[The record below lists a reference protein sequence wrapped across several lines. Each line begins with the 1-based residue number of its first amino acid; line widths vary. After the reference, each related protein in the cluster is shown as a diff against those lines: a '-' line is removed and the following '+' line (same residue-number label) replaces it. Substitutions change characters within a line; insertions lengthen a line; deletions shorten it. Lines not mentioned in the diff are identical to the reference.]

1 MTNRMATSHDKVLKL
16 VVDVAR
22 NLGKLLPNK
31 MIHFNIMIRIIA
43 GYPTTRRNYL
53 GIHNYCFDYSNFNYD
68 I

>member
-1 MTNRMATSHDKVLKL
+1 MATSHDKVPKR

-31 MIHFNIMIRIIA
+31 MTHFNIMIRIIA
-43 GYPTTRRNYL
+43 GYLTTRRNCL
-53 GIHNYCFDYSNFNYD
+53 GIHNYCFDYSNFHYD